1 MAEKAKIDKM
11 SMSDLKSQYSSV
23 IGNYNTY
30 IVTGYFNPLGIG
42 ENRAVIERYKILK
55 AEEEAKAAA
64 QAAELAK
71 YHYLNIYKHIQE
83 TGLRPDGTPATDLEK
98 KIAPYV
104 VAIPII
110 QDLSVAFAGRQY
122 AKHNPHIPI
131 ENGMK
136 WGVGS
141 DQKTD
146 TGKVYGPQPADGP
159 LQPLKPYGPEQ
170 YSGPLQ
176 PLETPK
182 VKVDFYVNPNGVAT
196 KANLGDSVTLYR
208 GERSTVSPDIVFD
221 LGFKPKGTS
230 GDLRNHLTSNTTA
243 GNFVST
249 SADKGIATDF
259 AGKNG
264 YLYEISSNRGI
275 DVNKTLGSESPY
287 PEQMEFSIPY
297 GISSSEIKGA
307 WSINKGVVG
316 DYISNPNFGGGR

>member
-30 IVTGYFNPLGIG
+30 VGTGYFNPLGIG

-71 YHYLNIYKHIQE
+71 YHYLNLYKHIQE

-136 WGVGS
+136 WGVVNRDVS
-141 DQKTD
+141 DNTKQLALPHPMENANYAQKTYNPKFSEAGANKYTNMVGEPILSVSD
-146 TGKVYGPQPADGP
+146 LANAIKNGKIDPSKLSIDYINRDGNILILNTRTSQALTQADIPRNQWSVIDRTGNPFFE
-159 LQPLKPYGPEQ
+159 EQ
-170 YSGPLQ
+170 L
-176 PLETPK
+176 
-182 VKVDFYVNPNGVAT
+182 NGQLHRNKLT
-196 KANLGDSVTLYR
+196 SEGI
-208 GERSTVSPDIVFD
+208 STVRI
-221 LGFKPKGTS
+221 
-230 GDLRNHLTSNTTA
+230 
-243 GNFVST
+243 
-249 SADKGIATDF
+249 
-259 AGKNG
+259 
-264 YLYEISSNRGI
+264 
-275 DVNKTLGSESPY
+275 
-287 PEQMEFSIPY
+287 
-297 GISSSEIKGA
+297 
-307 WSINKGVVG
+307 
-316 DYISNPNFGGGR
+316 GGGK

>member
-30 IVTGYFNPLGIG
+30 VGTGYFNPLGIG

-71 YHYLNIYKHIQE
+71 YHYLNLYKHIQE

-122 AKHNPHIPI
+122 AKYNSHIPI

-136 WGVGS
+136 WRLGS
-141 DQKTD
+141 VQKTD
-146 TGKVYGPQPADGP
+146 AGKVYGPQQVNDLLEPHDVKNKIDPFNLDMTQTVKNHAYDIATKG
-159 LQPLKPYGPEQ
+159 KYKGEYNRPYIDSNGTGLLIQEIIN
-170 YSGPLQ
+170 SGIPTKDKYL
-176 PLETPK
+176 
-182 VKVDFYVNPNGVAT
+182 PNGWRWDVPGSF
-196 KANLGDSVTLYR
+196 NG
-208 GERSTVSPDIVFD
+208 RSEGIFELVID
-221 LGFKPKGTS
+221 LDQNRITHF
-230 GDLRNHLTSNTTA
+230 
-243 GNFVST
+243 NFT
-249 SADKGIATDF
+249 
-259 AGKNG
+259 
-264 YLYEISSNRGI
+264 R
-275 DVNKTLGSESPY
+275 
-287 PEQMEFSIPY
+287 
-297 GISSSEIKGA
+297 
-307 WSINKGVVG
+307 
-316 DYISNPNFGGGR
+316 